1 MGKADNKGEG
11 REVVKEAML
20 IRRKEDLKSSG
31 FMEGKTFDGKTNS
44 ASSRRT

>member
-20 IRRKEDLKSSG
+20 IKRKELKSRG
-31 FMEGKTFDGKTNS
+31 FMEEKTFDGKTDS
-44 ASSRRT
+44 ASPRRT

>member
-11 REVVKEAML
+11 REDVNEAIL